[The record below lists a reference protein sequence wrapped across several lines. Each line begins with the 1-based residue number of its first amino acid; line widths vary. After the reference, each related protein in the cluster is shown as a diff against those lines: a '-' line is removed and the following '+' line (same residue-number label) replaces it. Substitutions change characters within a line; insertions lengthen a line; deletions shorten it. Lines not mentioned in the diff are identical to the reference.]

1 MSLKAEAWGLRW
13 RRSFATQWVRNKR
26 WRGLFS
32 QATPLC
38 VHRALLGGKGCSL
51 PRWDFRAWCRS
62 LVIRN
67 PPWPRKLGFGSSFS
81 NQPLHLKCWCLII
94 LPSWCFRSDLLT
106 KCLVLKT
113 RTSFPLFFYH
123 HPSQLTHSYSLLL
136 WPNTDDFLCSQPSYN
151 HWMQIVTHENPIRKR
166 VCFLKGRRTR
176 Q

>member
-1 MSLKAEAWGLRW
+1 MRLKAEAWSLRW
-13 RRSFATQWVRNKR
+13 RHSFVFQWVRNEW

-32 QATPLC
+32 QAIPFC
-38 VHRALLGGKGCSL
+38 MHRALLGGEGCPFL
-51 PRWDFRAWCRS
+51 CWDFRAWS
-62 LVIRN
+62 KSPVIRN
-67 PPWPRKLGFGSSFS
+67 PPWSRKLRFGASFS
-81 NQPLHLKCWCLII
+81 NQPLHLKSLKCRCFITLH
-94 LPSWCFRSDLLT
+94 SWCFRSDLP
-106 KCLVLKT
+106 LKT
-113 RTSFPLFFYH
+113 RTSFPLFFCH